1 MFKKLNIKVLIAV
14 LVLLGGIYL
23 YTETTQDT
31 DRSFSRVL
39 VAVDTAR
46 VTQIHIRIPKDN
58 ADLRLSR
65 TGDYDWQISADG
77 NTFAADRNV
86 VRNILGQFHEI
97 VPERI
102 AATSE
107 ARWDEYEVSEEQAV
121 RVSVLSGN
129 RALADVYFGKF
140 TFTQPPQSQPQMQMQ
155 QQQQGAMTS
164 FVRKAGQDRVYAV
177 EGFMRMSYQSDINAY
192 RNKQL
197 ANVPKDDISRVSF
210 SYPDTR
216 FFVERVNNRWMI
228 NDQPA
233 DSLKTERYMS
243 RIARLTSSNFVPATT
258 PKISDAS
265 HVIKIEGNNFSPVE
279 LKAFPTSDTLI
290 NFVITSNMNPLA
302 EFDGATAQLF
312 ERTFVDETGF
322 LPDPEE

>member
-1 MFKKLNIKVLIAV
+1 MFKKLNIKVLIAI
-14 LVLLGGIYL
+14 LVILGGIYL
-23 YTETTQDT
+23 YTETTRDT

-58 ADLRLSR
+58 ADLRLTRS
-65 TGDYDWQISADG
+65 GDFDWQISADG
-77 NTFAADRNV
+77 NTFEADRNV
-86 VRNILGQFHEI
+86 VRNILGQFREI
-97 VPERI
+97 APERI

-107 ARWDEYEVSEEQAV
+107 ARWDEYEVTEDQAV
-121 RVSVLSGN
+121 RVSALSGN
-129 RALADVYFGKF
+129 RTLADVYFGKF
-140 TFTQPPQSQPQMQMQ
+140 TFTQPPQTQPQMQ
-155 QQQQGAMTS
+155 QQQQGTMTS
-164 FVRKAGQDRVYAV
+164 FVRKAGEDRVYAV

-197 ANVPKDDISRVSF
+197 VNVPKDDISRVSF

-216 FFVERVNNRWMI
+216 FTLERVNNRWMI

-258 PKISDAS
+258 PKISDAG
-265 HVIKIEGNNFSPVE
+265 HRIKIEGNNFSPVE
-279 LKAFPTSDTLI
+279 LHAFPTSDTLI
-290 NFVITSNMNPLA
+290 NFVVTSNMNPQA
-302 EFDGATAQLF
+302 EFDGAKAQLF

>member
-1 MFKKLNIKVLIAV
+1 MFKKLNIKVLIAI

-23 YTETTQDT
+23 YTETTRDT

-58 ADLRLSR
+58 ADLRLTRS
-65 TGDYDWQISADG
+65 GDYDWQISADG
-77 NTFAADRNV
+77 NTFEADRNV
-86 VRNILGQFHEI
+86 VRNILGQFQEI
-97 VPERI
+97 APERI

-107 ARWDEYEVSEEQAV
+107 ARWDEYEVTEDQAV
-121 RVSVLSGN
+121 RVSALSGN
-129 RALADVYFGKF
+129 RTLADVYFGKF
-140 TFTQPPQSQPQMQMQ
+140 TFTQPPQTQPQMQ
-155 QQQQGAMTS
+155 QQQQGTMTS
-164 FVRKAGQDRVYAV
+164 FVRKAGEDRVYAV

-197 ANVPKDDISRVSF
+197 VNVPKDDISRVSF

-216 FFVERVNNRWMI
+216 FTLERVNNRWMI

-243 RIARLTSSNFVPATT
+243 RVARLTSSNFIPAAT
-258 PKISDAS
+258 PKISDAG
-265 HVIKIEGNNFSPVE
+265 HRIKIEGNNFSPVE
-279 LKAFPTSDTLI
+279 LHAFPTSDTLI
-290 NFVITSNMNPLA
+290 NFVVTSNMNPQA
-302 EFDGATAQLF
+302 EFDGAKAQLF
-312 ERTFVDETGF
+312 EHTFVDETGF

>member
-1 MFKKLNIKVLIAV
+1 MFKKLNIKVLIAI
-14 LVLLGGIYL
+14 LVILGGIFL
-23 YTETTQDT
+23 YTETTRDT

-58 ADLRLSR
+58 ADLSLTRS
-65 TGDYDWQISADG
+65 GDYDWQISADG
-77 NTFAADRNV
+77 STFDADRNV

-97 VPERI
+97 APERI

-107 ARWDEYEVSEEQAV
+107 TRWDEYEVSEEQAV
-121 RVSVLSGN
+121 RVSVLSGS
-129 RALADVYFGKF
+129 RTLADVYFGKF
-140 TFTQPPQSQPQMQMQ
+140 TFTQPPQTQPQMQMQ
-155 QQQQGAMTS
+155 QQQQGTMTS
-164 FVRKAGQDRVYAV
+164 FVRKAGEDRVYAV
-177 EGFMRMSYQSDINAY
+177 EGFLRMSYQSDINAY

-197 ANVPKDDISRVSF
+197 VNVPKDDISRVSF
-210 SYPDTR
+210 SYPETR
-216 FFVERVNNRWMI
+216 FTVERVNNRWMI

-233 DSLKTERYMS
+233 DSLKTERYLS
-243 RIARLTSSNFVPATT
+243 RIARLTSSNFVPAAT

-290 NFVITSNMNPLA
+290 NHVVTSSMNPQA
-302 EFDGATAQLF
+302 EFNGAKAQLY

-322 LPDPEE
+322 LPEDE